1 MNWLAHAFLSRT
13 NVEYRVGNILPDLV
27 SITVLKE
34 FSPPFQEGIRCHRE
48 IDKFTDAHPIVKKGI
63 QRLPANYKRYGGI
76 LTDVFYD
83 HFLAKNWQHYS
94 SISLSNFTK
103 QFHADRKRIERDIPA
118 DIYEKFQSIL
128 EHKIFEAY
136 ENVSGIEIA
145 LQRIDLRLRHPANLS
160 GAITVLENYYSDY
173 ESEFSDF
180 FSELQYHV
188 KPLLSD

>member
-48 IDKFTDAHPIVKKGI
+48 IDKFTDAHPIVKKGM

-83 HFLAKNWQHYS
+83 HFLAKNWQYYS

-103 QFHADRKRIERDIPA
+103 QFHADLKRIERDIPA
-118 DIYEKFQSIL
+118 DIFKKFQSIL

-173 ESEFSDF
+173 ESEFSEF

-188 KPLLSD
+188 RPLLSD